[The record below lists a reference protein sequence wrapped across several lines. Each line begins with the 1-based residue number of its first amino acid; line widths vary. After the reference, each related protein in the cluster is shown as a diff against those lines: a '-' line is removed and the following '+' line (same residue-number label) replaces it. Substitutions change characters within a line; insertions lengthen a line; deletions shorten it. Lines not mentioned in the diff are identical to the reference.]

1 MLAGDPVDLRVP
13 VAMSALGNEIVLQVG
28 LGAVVILDTLHR
40 ATPGSDENSGN
51 DIGEAIAGA
60 HPL

>member
-1 MLAGDPVDLRVP
+1 VDLRVP

-60 HPL
+60 HAL